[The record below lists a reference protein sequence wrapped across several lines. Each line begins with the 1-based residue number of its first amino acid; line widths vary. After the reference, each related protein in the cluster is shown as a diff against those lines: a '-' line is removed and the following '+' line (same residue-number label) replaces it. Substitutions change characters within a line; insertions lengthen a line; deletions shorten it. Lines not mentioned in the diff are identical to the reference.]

1 MQIRENLTKQQFD
14 RIKSGD
20 KTVFKW
26 VYDQYFG
33 LVHYLVKRCGLNDDD
48 ALDIVQESF
57 FKLYKNIDSIQTPQ
71 GIKSWLITTARNMAI
86 DHLRKRNTEN
96 AYLESAQNAPEELV
110 EQDGLS
116 PSLLRALEV
125 ELLSKLL
132 REFEQ
137 QTKDDTLTLFY
148 QQGLSAKAIAQ
159 TKGEPISTVTNRISR
174 ARQKFRKTIEIHIQN
189 LHDNLY

>member
-1 MQIRENLTKQQFD
+1 MEIRENLTKQQFD

-148 QQGLSAKAIAQ
+148 QQGLSAKTIAQ